1 MQGLGALDAMRSMM
15 SVLREVSLE
24 DIREQ
29 AETTPR
35 LLIVAPTAEGA
46 RRLGLAT
53 TGPEGQFAS
62 IFRAVDEPIDS
73 MGRLDAA
80 VVWDPERT
88 GASSRVAEGL
98 RFESPPVPIVRFEGA
113 GPDDEVAVARMRTE
127 IVKRNPERAAA
138 FGRALPVFRAAA
150 AKQLIDETSL
160 ANAQFSLVSN
170 IPTLLP
176 IIGNIAA
183 AGADFIVLTKNQ
195 VILLYKLA
203 AVYGR
208 DLQDQRSILQ
218 EVLPVVG
225 AGLVWRTLAREA
237 TSLLPFAAGTI
248 PKLAIAYAGT
258 IAIGRAAEF
267 YYRTGLRP
275 TREQTD
281 QFLRQAIDRLS
292 ELDLPRLRNL
302 GRKNQAR
309 EQLESGPRLTVVREK
324 PPARDMGQ
332 GASG

>member
-1 MQGLGALDAMRSMM
+1 L
-15 SVLREVSLE
+15 
-24 DIREQ
+24 
-29 AETTPR
+29 
-35 LLIVAPTAEGA
+35 
-46 RRLGLAT
+46 
-53 TGPEGQFAS
+53 
-62 IFRAVDEPIDS
+62 PI
-73 MGRLDAA
+73 
-80 VVWDPERT
+80 
-88 GASSRVAEGL
+88 
-98 RFESPPVPIVRFEGA
+98 
-113 GPDDEVAVARMRTE
+113 
-127 IVKRNPERAAA
+127 
-138 FGRALPVFRAAA
+138 FRAAA

-176 IIGNIAA
+176 IIGSIAA

-258 IAIGRAAEF
+258 VAIGRAAEF

-275 TREQTD
+275 SKEQRD
-281 QFLRQAIDRLS
+281 QFLRQAIERLN
-292 ELDLPRLRNL
+292 ELDLPGLRGLRQRTESRQRL
-302 GRKNQAR
+302 QT
-309 EQLESGPRLTVVREK
+309 GPKLTVVREESGDQ
-324 PPARDMGQ
+324 DMGQ